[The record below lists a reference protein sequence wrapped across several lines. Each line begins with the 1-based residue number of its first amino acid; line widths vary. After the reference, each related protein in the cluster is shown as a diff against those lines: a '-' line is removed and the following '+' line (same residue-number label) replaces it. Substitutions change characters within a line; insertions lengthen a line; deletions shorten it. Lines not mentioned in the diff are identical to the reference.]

1 MMSAQ
6 DPRNK
11 FKTSDYEQQELELR
25 GLQSIMTPQPD
36 WGETSYKG
44 HERL

>member
-11 FKTSDYEQQELELR
+11 FKTSDYDQQEQESR
-25 GLQSIMTPQPD
+25 STIEND
-36 WGETSYKG
+36 TST
-44 HERL
+44 